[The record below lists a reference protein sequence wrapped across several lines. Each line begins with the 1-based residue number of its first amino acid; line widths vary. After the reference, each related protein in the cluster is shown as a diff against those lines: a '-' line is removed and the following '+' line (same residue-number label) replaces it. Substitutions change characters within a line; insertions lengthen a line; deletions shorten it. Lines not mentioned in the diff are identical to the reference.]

1 MCGFSWPSHDRP
13 PVDGSTAMKQI
24 RFRQSLAAKLTAIVV
39 TTFLLL
45 LASIYLVTYRSLEAA
60 LMENLR
66 ADAAEISELLNTTVA
81 SASNSGAASLGN
93 LETFLEE
100 MQAARPSPGITYVIV
115 GFDDGR
121 TLLNVGGRDRA
132 VPAPDPPGEFRSAA
146 RRGVVHIRNRV
157 LIAGRE
163 VGFLQYG
170 LGTRTVMEAL
180 DRAQLDALVLI
191 VGAMLIV
198 FAAMAAVALR
208 FARQVA
214 SLRAA
219 SGEVA
224 AGNYAM
230 TLEESGSD
238 ELSALARAFNK
249 MSAAIRARI
258 DQVTQLNR
266 DLETRVEERT
276 RELQQAKELA
286 ESAAR
291 AKSEFLANMSHEIR
305 TPLNAITGMAYLI
318 RKEGVT
324 GEQAVRLAKLEA
336 ASEHLLGII
345 NSVLEL
351 SKIDAG
357 KSVLE
362 EIPVRVDALLADVAS
377 MIHDRALGKRLE
389 LLTEADGVP
398 AGLVGDPTK
407 LQQALL
413 NYAANAVKFTDAG
426 RVVLRVKPVE
436 ESERDALLRFEV
448 EDTGI
453 GIAPETLGRLFQVFE
468 QGDSSTTRK
477 YGGTGLGL
485 AITRRLVQ
493 LMGGETGVSSTRGQG
508 SVFWFTV
515 RLRKGQAAPAQ
526 RGPAGDRSAAERLR
540 SEHAGRRILLAED
553 EPINQ
558 EIAVTLLEEVGL
570 TVDRA
575 GDGVK
580 AVSLAGERDYALIL
594 MDMQMP
600 DMDGME
606 ATRRIRAAGRGAHI
620 PVLAMTANAFAEDRA
635 RCLEAGMNDFLVKP
649 VDPDVLYETVLKWLA
664 PGP

>member
-1 MCGFSWPSHDRP
+1 
-13 PVDGSTAMKQI
+13 
-24 RFRQSLAAKLTAIVV
+24 
-39 TTFLLL
+39 
-45 LASIYLVTYRSLEAA
+45 
-60 LMENLR
+60 
-66 ADAAEISELLNTTVA
+66 
-81 SASNSGAASLGN
+81 
-93 LETFLEE
+93 
-100 MQAARPSPGITYVIV
+100 
-115 GFDDGR
+115 
-121 TLLNVGGRDRA
+121 
-132 VPAPDPPGEFRSAA
+132 
-146 RRGVVHIRNRV
+146 
-157 LIAGRE
+157 
-163 VGFLQYG
+163 
-170 LGTRTVMEAL
+170 
-180 DRAQLDALVLI
+180 
-191 VGAMLIV
+191 
-198 FAAMAAVALR
+198 
-208 FARQVA
+208 
-214 SLRAA
+214 
-219 SGEVA
+219 
-224 AGNYAM
+224 
-230 TLEESGSD
+230 
-238 ELSALARAFNK
+238 
-249 MSAAIRARI
+249 
-258 DQVTQLNR
+258 
-266 DLETRVEERT
+266 
-276 RELQQAKELA
+276 
-286 ESAAR
+286 
-291 AKSEFLANMSHEIR
+291 
-305 TPLNAITGMAYLI
+305 
-318 RKEGVT
+318 
-324 GEQAVRLAKLEA
+324 
-336 ASEHLLGII
+336 
-345 NSVLEL
+345 
-351 SKIDAG
+351 
-357 KSVLE
+357 VLE

-389 LLTEADGVP
+389 LLTEAHGVP

-436 ESERDALLRFEV
+436 ESERDAQLRFEV

-493 LMGGETGVSSTRGQG
+493 LMGGETGVSSTRGKG

-580 AVSLAGERDYALIL
+580 AVNLAGERDYALIL